1 MYFAFLSLQN
11 IWIALILLG
20 ISIIQVIPPIIIK
33 KYMQTNYDEYMENEN
48 FNNYKEYFKKEILKI
63 ENS

>member
-1 MYFAFLSLQN
+1 
-11 IWIALILLG
+11 
-20 ISIIQVIPPIIIK
+20 
-33 KYMQTNYDEYMENEN
+33 MQTNYDEYMENEN